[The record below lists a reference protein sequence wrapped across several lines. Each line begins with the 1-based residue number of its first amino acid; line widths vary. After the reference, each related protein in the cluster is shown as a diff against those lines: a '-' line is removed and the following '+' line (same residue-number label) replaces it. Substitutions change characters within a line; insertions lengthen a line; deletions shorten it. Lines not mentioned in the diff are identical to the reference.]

1 MRNIIP
7 IDRFFKEMNLSDEEK
22 KRREDLAND
31 LLVLFLLLFYEIQAE
46 KVAGNEIGIEYY
58 KDMLYRRYCDEVE
71 VYLVLWLSLLG
82 RDTITEEMKENIRER
97 VSDIVDTTVE
107 NVFGEVS
114 PDMKAYIVSEDRAT
128 LLACNEANFV
138 GNDTDYHIAEYQGYR
153 HKQWLTMKDEKVRM
167 THAMIDGQTIDI
179 DEYFKVGE
187 AEMLYPMDMSRNAYD
202 HPEETVSCRCV
213 CVYLP

>member
-46 KVAGNEIGIEYY
+46 KVAENEIDIEYY

-97 VSDIVDTTVE
+97 VSDIVDTTLKYE
-107 NVFGEVS
+107 DEF
-114 PDMKAYIVSEDRAT
+114 YTSEDRAVM
-128 LLACNEANFV
+128 LAENETNFV
-138 GNDTDYHIAEYQGYR
+138 GNTTEYDAATYQGYR
-153 HKQWLTMKDEKVRM
+153 HKKWLTMKDERVRL
-167 THAMIDGQTIDI
+167 HHVEVDEAVKDI
-179 DEYFKVGE
+179 DEYYQVGM
-187 AEMLYPMDMSRNAYD
+187 AEMLFPYDMSRNAAD
-202 HPEETVSCRCV
+202 HPEETINCRCV